1 MQARVVGSVD
11 ITATN
16 ASVDSFEFH
25 GQKSTSVAED
35 TEDKKP
41 EVKKQNKVF
50 QINLRVIAAI
60 VIGIMVLALLIFLG
74 WKFIDNFYAIRRKLH
89 FDKKPKSPY
98 KTIHTN
104 KMYRK
109 KRRKRR

>member
-1 MQARVVGSVD
+1 MVGSVD

-50 QINLRVIAAI
+50 QINLRVIAANCDRNHG
-60 VIGIMVLALLIFLG
+60 IGTVDLLRLEVH
-74 WKFIDNFYAIRRKLH
+74 R
-89 FDKKPKSPY
+89 
-98 KTIHTN
+98 
-104 KMYRK
+104 
-109 KRRKRR
+109 